1 MNMAEKLKEYAR
13 LTQEGLETYLPE
25 QAGALETIFQA
36 ARYSALAGGKRLRPA
51 LLMEFYALHGENAE
65 KALPFACA
73 LEMVHTYSLIHDDLP
88 CMDNDD
94 LRRGKP
100 TNHKVF
106 GEATALLA
114 GDSLLT
120 RAFETML
127 CHCPTEIPAENAL
140 KAAGILAARAGME
153 GMIGGQVMDLDFE
166 TRRPEKEELS
176 QMVHLKTGCLLMA
189 ACEMGCALAGAGE
202 EEMKKA
208 RLYGEKL
215 GLAFQIQDD
224 ILDVTG
230 STEKLG
236 KPVGS
241 DAENH
246 KNTFVSYYGLEECRR
261 LVEENTRQAVEAVAL
276 LQGSDFLTELARSLQ
291 KRDH

>member
-1 MNMAEKLKEYAR
+1 MDMAEKLKEYAR

-100 TNHKVF
+100 TNHKMF

-114 GDSLLT
+114 GDSLFT

-291 KRDH
+291 KRDP

>member
-1 MNMAEKLKEYAR
+1 MDMAEKLKEYAR

-51 LLMEFYALHGENAE
+51 LLMEFYALHGGNAKE
-65 KALPFACA
+65 ALPFACA

-215 GLAFQIQDD
+215 G
-224 ILDVTG
+224 
-230 STEKLG
+230 

-261 LVEENTRQAVEAVAL
+261 LVEENTRQAVEVVAL
-276 LQGSDFLTELARSLQ
+276 LPGSDFLTELARSLQ